1 MFHQPHRT
9 SGITIIGLPQT
20 LGLQA
25 GLLVLVGPVR
35 FIGSG
40 CAGRAR
46 VGLLLA
52 EVCVNRGLG

>member
-1 MFHQPHRT
+1 MLHQPHGAR
-9 SGITIIGLPQT
+9 GIPIVGLPQA
-20 LGLQA
+20 LGLQT

-40 CAGRAR
+40 RAGRAR

-52 EVCVNRGLG
+52 EVCVSKR